1 MFTHDQVWHGIDR
14 LARER
19 GLTASGL
26 ARRAGLDPT
35 TFNPSK
41 RVTKQSKPRWP
52 STESLAKILSAT
64 ETSLDDFVALMA
76 DRPFD
81 ARAVTSH
88 RLRCIAMDQAARP
101 ELFDEAGFP
110 VGPGVGRDRF
120 PNLEDVPRLCA
131 RGARRR
137 FPADLP
143 RRRPPDRFARR
154 RHPPARSGDAA
165 RPRPARSMPGRC
177 CAAPRSGSRS
187 RRSPTIASRRC
198 CRSRRWRGWRGSSG
212 SVSSRGAGLPRRDP
226 IGTRKEGAAGKP
238 AAEATGRHHNVR
250 EDIGLIAAGLKAP
263 PAAFKPL
270 MV

>member
-76 DRPFD
+76 DRPLN
-81 ARAVTSH
+81 AAPVTSH

-101 ELFDEAGFP
+101 ELFDESGFP
-110 VGPGVGRDRF
+110 IGQAWDEIDF
-120 PNLEDVPRLCA
+120 PNLEDPHAYAVEV
-131 RGARRR
+131 RGNDFLPTYRDGDLVIVSPVASIRRR
-137 FPADLP
+137 DRVMLKTRAGAIHAGTLL
-143 RRRPPDRFARR
+143 RRTAQRIE
-154 RHPPARSGDAA
+154 
-165 RPRPARSMPGRC
+165 
-177 CAAPRSGSRS
+177 
-187 RRSPTIASRRC
+187 IASFVDRAESQVIPVKEMAWLARIL
-198 CRSRRWRGWRGSSG
+198 W
-212 SVSSRGAGLPRRDP
+212 VSQ
-226 IGTRKEGAAGKP
+226 
-238 AAEATGRHHNVR
+238 
-250 EDIGLIAAGLKAP
+250 
-263 PAAFKPL
+263 
-270 MV
+270 

>member
-76 DRPFD
+76 DRPLD
-81 ARAVTSH
+81 TAPVTSH

-101 ELFDEAGFP
+101 DLFDESGFP
-110 VGPGVGRDRF
+110 AGQAWDEIDF
-120 PNLEDVPRLCA
+120 PNLEDPHAYALEV
-131 RGARRR
+131 RGDDFLPTYRDGDLVIVSPEASIRRR
-137 FPADLP
+137 DRVMLKTRAGAIHAGTLLRRTAQRIEIAPFADGLEPQVLP
-143 RRRPPDRFARR
+143 VKEVAWLAR
-154 RHPPARSGDAA
+154 
-165 RPRPARSMPGRC
+165 
-177 CAAPRSGSRS
+177 
-187 RRSPTIASRRC
+187 IL
-198 CRSRRWRGWRGSSG
+198 W
-212 SVSSRGAGLPRRDP
+212 VSQ
-226 IGTRKEGAAGKP
+226 
-238 AAEATGRHHNVR
+238 
-250 EDIGLIAAGLKAP
+250 
-263 PAAFKPL
+263 
-270 MV
+270 